1 MSDARSLR
9 VISLC
14 LLLAG
19 CGGSGS
25 GPSQTPTA
33 SPTPVAPIE
42 YPRDVFV
49 ANTPASGPAT
59 LSLFSVAFTG
69 ALLPRG
75 DLVVGDAGTVQ
86 PTALAVGPQGVYV
99 VDGHDATLTVVTRPW
114 ARPYGGAGLP
124 AIPAA
129 SQVLT
134 GLVGADPIAVA
145 ATGSHV
151 LVLDAGTLALEEYA
165 VAPTTGLV
173 QRTGSATVGN
183 DPIALV
189 AIGNEAY
196 VLAGTQIEPYALAS
210 GTPAFQMVTT
220 VPPGATGLSL
230 NAAATRLYV
239 LGGSGVQGY
248 SIDPTSGALGWL
260 AASASTL
267 TPAPTQLA
275 WNPNGQVA
283 YGLSAGNNALYT
295 YTVAP
300 SGALN
305 LTNTFRLTSA
315 PTALAVDGG
324 GGDVLTVTDGS
335 GVRVLT
341 LATPAAPIP
350 LNTWRTAGHA
360 VAVGVTTGL
369 APVELAPTRLTT
381 VGNTNLR
388 TYAIDPQ
395 SGLVPAGVNAEPQ
408 VLETAPVTFTGG
420 NTPDIDVATAS
431 CVPLI
436 GGAIASSSAGGFVP
450 YTVQGPLTVDAPTTT
465 SSVFEPTGAALDP
478 NGRYL
483 FVPDGANPG
492 VPFPVFDLSTASPT
506 SAATLLAGPTIPNGY
521 TQDTYNLAIDPT
533 DRFAYL
539 SNAVAH
545 QLNVYQVAGG
555 QFTLLTTLSYGNN
568 PVFAPQVSPTG
579 RWLYLNRTDAT
590 TGVGTTLVYAIDPTS
605 GALSLLPGEPATGFP
620 TSGEVLVDPLSR
632 WLLVISTTYAAGTP
646 TTTVRA
652 WTVDPDTGTLS
663 AAATGD
669 SLMQVDT
676 VFRLD
681 LSGHYLYGFTG
692 GPVGANNTSFVNAW
706 RIDSTGRVTPDADSQ
721 GRSEWPVNGGGF
733 SASVMIS
740 APCS

>member
-1 MSDARSLR
+1 MPDTRGLW

-14 LLLAG
+14 LLFAG

-25 GPSQTPTA
+25 GSSQIPTA
-33 SPTPVAPIE
+33 DPTPVAPIE

-49 ANTPASGPAT
+49 ANTPVSGPAT

-69 ALLPRG
+69 ALVPRG

-114 ARPYGGAGLP
+114 AHPYSGSGLP
-124 AIPAA
+124 AIPVA

-134 GLVGADPIAVA
+134 GLVGSNPIAVA

-165 VAPTTGLV
+165 VASATGLL

-183 DPIALV
+183 GPVALV
-189 AIGNEAY
+189 ANGNEAY

-210 GTPAFQMVTT
+210 GTPTFQMVTT
-220 VPPGATGLSL
+220 VPVGATGLSL

-248 SIDPTSGALGWL
+248 SIDPTSGALGLL
-260 AASASTL
+260 AASASAL
-267 TPAPTQLA
+267 TPAPTRLA

-295 YTVAP
+295 YAVAP
-300 SGALN
+300 SGAFS
-305 LTNTFRLTSA
+305 LTNTFQLASA

-324 GGDVLTVTDGS
+324 GSMLTVTDGS
-335 GVRVLT
+335 GVRVFT
-341 LATPAAPIP
+341 LGIPAAPTP

-369 APVELAPTRLTT
+369 VPVALAPTRLTT

-395 SGLVPAGVNAEPQ
+395 TGLVPAGVNAEPQ

-420 NTPDIDVATAS
+420 NTVDMNVATAN

-450 YTVQGPLTVDAPTTT
+450 YTVQGPLAVDAPTTL
-465 SSVFEPTGAALDP
+465 SNVFEPTGATLDP

-506 SAATLLAGPTIPNGY
+506 TAATLLSGTTIPNGY
-521 TQDTYNLAIDPT
+521 SQDTYNLAIDPT
-533 DRFAYL
+533 DHFAYL

-555 QFTLLTTLSYGNN
+555 QLTLLSTLSYGNN

-579 RWLYLNRTDAT
+579 RWLYLGRTDAT
-590 TGVGTTLVYAIDPTS
+590 TGVVTTLVYAIDPTS
-605 GALSLLPGEPATGFP
+605 GALSLLSGEPVVGFP
-620 TSGEVLVDPLSR
+620 TGGEVLVDPLGR
-632 WLLVISTTYAAGTP
+632 WLLVITTSNTAGTSTTTA
-646 TTTVRA
+646 RI
-652 WTVDPDTGTLS
+652 WTVDPDTGALS
-663 AAATGD
+663 AAA
-669 SLMQVDT
+669 ST
-676 VFRLD
+676 VTLAPPADAAFRLD

-692 GPVGANNTSFVNAW
+692 APVGTSTSFVNAW
-706 RIDSTGRVTPDADSQ
+706 RIDSIGQITPDADSQ
-721 GRSEWPVNGGGF
+721 GRSAWPVTGGGNAAAVMV
-733 SASVMIS
+733 SA
-740 APCS
+740 ACS